1 MESGPREEPL
11 HDIAALLPAYLNATL
26 SDEERYEVEQHLETC
41 PVCRQELEEFRQLR
55 QAIAV
60 AHTAYPGPSAN
71 LFQRVMAQI
80 DQEPAVL
87 ESAPAVL
94 PRARHPWWK
103 SLSAWLESLFA
114 HRWGPVLATGL
125 IAAQFVIIIG
135 FVGYFL
141 GGEAPPPPGRQVP
154 GGPGIF
160 VPSVQWQA
168 AIQTTQ
174 ELGSLAAAHS
184 SIAPQ
189 SLTLGFSG
197 VSRETKSFLIGTLY
211 AEALAY
217 VRSERRAVAAQHV
230 AAIERELQALA
241 IPSSSPLPSYMH
253 TAHTLVQ
260 HQTYNVEVVGRYLGL
275 FQPLYEGYASTQSP
289 ALLPLFRAG
298 AWSVDMTL
306 AAAAN
311 DKALLRQEGNVQY
324 LRQALPSVD
333 APQGAV
339 QALEELGQV
348 VAQPELSARDV
359 QQILKLLKKFQN
371 TLE

>member
-141 GGEAPPPPGRQVP
+141 GGEAPPPPGR
-154 GGPGIF
+154 
-160 VPSVQWQA
+160 
-168 AIQTTQ
+168 
-174 ELGSLAAAHS
+174 
-184 SIAPQ
+184 
-189 SLTLGFSG
+189 
-197 VSRETKSFLIGTLY
+197 
-211 AEALAY
+211 
-217 VRSERRAVAAQHV
+217 
-230 AAIERELQALA
+230 
-241 IPSSSPLPSYMH
+241 
-253 TAHTLVQ
+253 
-260 HQTYNVEVVGRYLGL
+260 
-275 FQPLYEGYASTQSP
+275 
-289 ALLPLFRAG
+289 
-298 AWSVDMTL
+298 
-306 AAAAN
+306 
-311 DKALLRQEGNVQY
+311 
-324 LRQALPSVD
+324 
-333 APQGAV
+333 
-339 QALEELGQV
+339 
-348 VAQPELSARDV
+348 
-359 QQILKLLKKFQN
+359 
-371 TLE
+371 